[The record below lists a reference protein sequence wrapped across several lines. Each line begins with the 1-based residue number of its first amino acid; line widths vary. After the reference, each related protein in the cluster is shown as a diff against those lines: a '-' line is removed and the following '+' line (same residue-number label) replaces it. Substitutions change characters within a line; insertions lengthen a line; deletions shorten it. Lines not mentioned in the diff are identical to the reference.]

1 MSHATPKPVDR
12 FLDSTATSSWMTN
25 PSPTFSNIMSTEA
38 DKAGSELNMAS
49 PYSSAQ
55 SPSSDGASPNTPSY
69 SWVAPSYEPTQGSP
83 QTGGPQLYEGYVPTS
98 TSRMPPQQPLQHQAP
113 GHIPIPPQAV
123 QPSHQLAQHYGSS
136 HPYFTG
142 HMGQM
147 NSQPPPRHAETPTYT
162 PRHAP
167 QGQSLGFP
175 PFQPHQQMMRS
186 IPINSPHSSP
196 QPFPHPGRFS
206 HPFTPANQYGH
217 GPGYPRIPPHGITTP
232 YVQYRAFQPRQ
243 LPGHPQ
249 SSWHSLAPRP
259 YALNHSSDTHQLLAN
274 LQAPRLQQQPSP
286 VTHTQPSNPPPNYIP
301 FPKEKLPQL
310 HLTDSG
316 PAAGDGEDQAAETS
330 AGEEDMSMDDVDA
343 TDVDQANGPSRK
355 RGRGKQSSAAG
366 RPKKRRKTGKRGG
379 WSKGMQLGHRPAID
393 PGPEFTQLLND
404 ANNAWVELD
413 IDQAQELCLKAIA
426 INPEIYAAHALL
438 SEVYFHKGQN
448 ERGIAALFTGAHS
461 IPTDPD
467 VWQRVAAACLE
478 RPSGDM
484 QRALQQASYC
494 YARIISKNRKEL
506 DARLQRASV
515 NRQLGNYRKAFAD
528 LETILEHKPRH
539 SDAMRLIADIC
550 VETQDLPKAKALYEE
565 TLDYYRQNGFE
576 GEEEFTWA
584 DVLVYVQLLAQ
595 EEPPELALENSI
607 ATLKRLSRWL
617 LGRQDETYWD
627 EYTEDDREWDS
638 EDDPRRVAVPQFIS
652 CKHPPDAYGPGLPLE
667 LRARLGM
674 LRLKQG
680 PEQLEEALA
689 HFEWLE
695 ADARD
700 LTAALWQYPDLFLE
714 VAQALHEAKEHNQA
728 LRYLEALK
736 EAKAY
741 EDVADYWLL
750 IAANS
755 YICSNKEQAIEC
767 YEEARALDE
776 NGIEARTQ
784 LSKLYADLGDKE
796 QAMECARE
804 AVVIADNSLKKTERR
819 KYERKEQRL
828 ARKEAERALK
838 EAYKLPGDV
847 ETGAPVNS
855 LEARLQR
862 VPKSKSRRKPKVSE
876 LAARVGN
883 DTGLS
888 RKSPHEAEKQVEE
901 STITEVLPVDGST
914 ITEAL
919 PVDDSTITETPPVRF
934 EKTSLAQPD
943 TVTEAP
949 ADYLGT
955 STTAPLE
962 KVKINRSRKEPTT
975 RRVRQPALAKQK
987 RMNAEE
993 REAHRTETINNLYQ
1007 TLLDNTEAMRSGD
1020 EIARHTWMDCA
1031 ESLIIDFRTNRAF
1044 YPGER
1049 VAKKRPPY
1057 DSDMRNATKPRSK
1070 RPDNDS
1076 QDPDHDPDF
1085 PMPSVEGL
1093 TQQQQPAT
1101 TTYRDISL
1109 PDWLDVFLEYA
1120 LLLATDR
1127 DPGPTTAEAAHQQQ
1141 RCYAIIRAALDCVIW
1156 YNDPPSVLLIHVTHL
1171 VCALAL
1177 RDAHTL
1183 FNNVLRWFVRTYQF
1197 CTDAYRLFA
1206 ALNLVFPH
1214 PLDKSGKEGQ
1224 MHNAAFRA
1232 GPSQKFW
1239 FRQVMILDANLPADY
1254 DPEGGWGP
1262 VPNNMR
1268 NADKEIRI
1276 HDDNNEDGGGGG
1288 SSMGMPP
1295 RAYRD
1300 ADGQVILPDEMDVV
1314 LLTLYGHILYAGN
1327 SFPSAL
1333 NYFFRAL
1340 SLDPTNPTVL
1350 LSVALSYLHE
1360 MAKRQNLDRHMY
1372 ALQGWSFFE
1381 EYADARREWAANK
1394 NKTGDKDLE
1403 AVVEREIEFNR
1414 ARCWHMLGMSDL
1426 AVRGYEKM
1434 LDPFSPEPAK
1444 VNQRV
1449 DGTVQV
1455 EGEGESEDRDQVQQ
1469 KADTEQDGKQK
1480 HAGEFTMEAAYA
1492 IQTMYALSGNAIMAK
1507 EITERYLVV

>member
-1 MSHATPKPVDR
+1 M
-12 FLDSTATSSWMTN
+12 
-25 PSPTFSNIMSTEA
+25 
-38 DKAGSELNMAS
+38 
-49 PYSSAQ
+49 
-55 SPSSDGASPNTPSY
+55 
-69 SWVAPSYEPTQGSP
+69 
-83 QTGGPQLYEGYVPTS
+83 
-98 TSRMPPQQPLQHQAP
+98 
-113 GHIPIPPQAV
+113 
-123 QPSHQLAQHYGSS
+123 
-136 HPYFTG
+136 
-142 HMGQM
+142 
-147 NSQPPPRHAETPTYT
+147 
-162 PRHAP
+162 
-167 QGQSLGFP
+167 
-175 PFQPHQQMMRS
+175 
-186 IPINSPHSSP
+186 
-196 QPFPHPGRFS
+196 
-206 HPFTPANQYGH
+206 
-217 GPGYPRIPPHGITTP
+217 
-232 YVQYRAFQPRQ
+232 
-243 LPGHPQ
+243 
-249 SSWHSLAPRP
+249 
-259 YALNHSSDTHQLLAN
+259 
-274 LQAPRLQQQPSP
+274 
-286 VTHTQPSNPPPNYIP
+286 
-301 FPKEKLPQL
+301 EKLPQL
-310 HLTDSG
+310 HVTPSSG
-316 PAAGDGEDQAAETS
+316 PAAGDGEEQEVQTS
-330 AGEEDMSMDDVDA
+330 AGEENMSMDEVDA
-343 TDVDQANGPSRK
+343 TDVDQANGQGRK
-355 RGRGKQSSAAG
+355 RARGKQSSAAG
-366 RPKKRRKTGKRGG
+366 HPRKRRRKTGKRGG

-393 PGPEFTQLLND
+393 PGPEFTQILKE

-413 IDQAQELCLKAIA
+413 IDQALELCLKAIA

-438 SEVYFHKGQN
+438 SEIYFYKGEN
-448 ERGIAALFTGAHS
+448 ERGIATLFTGAHS

-478 RPSGDM
+478 RPYGDM
-484 QRALQQASYC
+484 QRSLQQASYC
-494 YARIISKNRKEL
+494 YARIISKNRKNL

-515 NRQLGNYRKAFAD
+515 NRQLENYRKAFSD

-539 SDAMRLIADIC
+539 SDAMRLFADIC
-550 VETQDLPKAKALYEE
+550 VETHDLPKAKALYEE
-565 TLDYYRQNGFE
+565 TLDYYRQHGFE

-584 DVLVYVQLLAQ
+584 DVLVYIQLLAQ

-607 ATLKRLSRWL
+607 ANLKRLSRWL

-638 EDDPRRVAVPQFIS
+638 EDEPRRVTVLQFIPGR
-652 CKHPPDAYGPGLPLE
+652 HPPDAYGPGLPLE
-667 LRARLGM
+667 LRSRLGM

-741 EDVADYWLL
+741 DDMTDYWLL

-776 NGIEARTQ
+776 NCIEARTQ

-796 QAMECARE
+796 QALECARE
-804 AVVIADNSLKKTERR
+804 AVVIADNSLQKTERR

-828 ARKEAERALK
+828 AREGAEKALK
-838 EAYKLPGDV
+838 EAYKLPGVV
-847 ETGAPVNS
+847 EPGAPVNS

-862 VPKSKSRRKPKVSE
+862 VPKSKARRKQKVSE
-876 LAARVGN
+876 LAARVVN

-888 RKSPHEAEKQVEE
+888 RKSPHKPETPVEE
-901 STITEVLPVDGST
+901 STF
-914 ITEAL
+914 TEA
-919 PVDDSTITETPPVRF
+919 PPDHI
-934 EKTSLAQPD
+934 EKSPNAQPE
-943 TVTEAP
+943 TVVEAP
-949 ADYLGT
+949 ADNTGT
-955 STTAPLE
+955 STTVQPE
-962 KVKINRSRKEPTT
+962 NVKDKVKANRPRKEPTT
-975 RRVRQPALAKQK
+975 RRVRQPALAKPK

-993 REAHRTETINNLYQ
+993 REVHRTETINNLYQ

-1020 EIARHTWMDCA
+1020 EIARHTWMECA

-1049 VAKKRPPY
+1049 AAKKRPPY
-1057 DSDMRNATKPRSK
+1057 DSDMRNATNSRK
-1070 RPDNDS
+1070 RPDDS

-1093 TQQQQPAT
+1093 TQHQQPA

-1120 LLLATDR
+1120 LLLAS
-1127 DPGPTTAEAAHQQQ
+1127 DPGPTAEAHRQQ
-1141 RCYAIIRAALDCVIW
+1141 RCYAIIRAALDCIVW

-1206 ALNLVFPH
+1206 ALNLFFPH
-1214 PLDKSGKEGQ
+1214 PLDKAGKEGQ
-1224 MHNAAFRA
+1224 MQNAAFRT

-1239 FRQVMILDANLPADY
+1239 FRQVMILDANLPTDY
-1254 DPEGGWGP
+1254 DPEGWGP
-1262 VPNNMR
+1262 VPSNMR
-1268 NADKEIRI
+1268 NADKEIRK
-1276 HDDNNEDGGGGG
+1276 DDDEDGGGGG
-1288 SSMGMPP
+1288 MGMPP

-1340 SLDPTNPTVL
+1340 SLDPKNPVVL

-1360 MAKRQNLDRHMY
+1360 MAKRQNVDRHMY
-1372 ALQGWSFFE
+1372 ALQGWAFFE
-1381 EYADARREWAANK
+1381 EYVDARREWADK
-1394 NKTGDKDLE
+1394 KGDKDLE
-1403 AVVEREIEFNR
+1403 AVVEREIDFNR

-1426 AVRGYEKM
+1426 AVRGYEKI
-1434 LDPFSPEPAK
+1434 LAVPPELAK
-1444 VNQRV
+1444 VNQRADEAV
-1449 DGTVQV
+1449 EV
-1455 EGEGESEDRDQVQQ
+1455 EGEGEDDDQAQQ
-1469 KADTEQDGKQK
+1469 KPGTEQDGKQK
-1480 HAGEFTMEAAYA
+1480 HAGEYAMEAAYA

-1507 EITERYLVV
+1507 EVTERYLVV